1 MEEKEKLAWEDPRS
15 NRGYVAPGRERV
27 TQETDA
33 KKIAEMRIKAPDV
46 KETMEIGRDWDET
59 WKNQWPKEELAPGF
73 KQTFLSFFK
82 TCHELHAEV
91 MRSIAIGLHLEETY
105 FNDKIQEQV
114 GTSDPTWLITQR
126 ALQYHNLRLLSYP
139 PIRTDL
145 LKKNG
150 QARAGAH
157 SDYGTLTFVVSIVK
171 KLEESFLTNHLSVS
185 G

>member
-1 MEEKEKLAWEDPRS
+1 
-15 NRGYVAPGRERV
+15 
-27 TQETDA
+27 
-33 KKIAEMRIKAPDV
+33 
-46 KETMEIGRDWDET
+46 MEIGRDWDKT
-59 WKNQWPKEELAPGF
+59 WKNQWPKEELVPGF

-105 FNDKIQEQV
+105 FDDKIQEQV
-114 GTSDPTWLITQR
+114 GASDPTWPIAQR
-126 ALQYHNLRLLSYP
+126 PLQYHNLRLLSYP

-145 LKKNG
+145 LKKDG

-157 SDYGTLTFVVSIVK
+157 SDYGTLTFVVSIVN
-171 KLEESFLTNHLSVS
+171 KLEGSFYNNHLSVS